1 MLHEKKTLSTAQLF
15 RDFISRFEAY
25 DNECSEDMDKLGETI
40 FHQDLVISKSS
51 GEGLTKHEFLNVLKL
66 LRKSRAGI
74 QIQTLKAAFLDSFDF
89 TLIFDLAESA
99 VTKRSFCMRTTMI
112 LRDGQIWSMFL
123 NDTGSPY
130 IFNLFLVQT
139 SVSALLKESGIE
151 TK

>member
-15 RDFISRFEAY
+15 RDFISRFETD
-25 DNECSEDMDKLGETI
+25 DNEWSERMDKLGETI

-74 QIQTLKAAFLDSFDF
+74 QIQTLKATFLDSFDC

-123 NDTGSPY
+123 NDTESPY
-130 IFNLFLVQT
+130 IFNLFLVQK